1 MAVTPA
7 SNKVCGLSGNVG
19 HIQGCCPA
27 HDPVGNKYISWAGLA
42 VAGGKVV
49 ANLYLHS
56 NVGTTTH
63 FHNAVTKSVV
73 PGDHISST
81 FTCDCMMAEM
91 VKYISW
97 AQGTLGTP

>member
-1 MAVTPA
+1 M
-7 SNKVCGLSGNVG
+7 
-19 HIQGCCPA
+19 
-27 HDPVGNKYISWAGLA
+27 
-42 VAGGKVV
+42 AGGKVV

-91 VKYISW
+91 VKYTSW

>member
-1 MAVTPA
+1 M
-7 SNKVCGLSGNVG
+7 
-19 HIQGCCPA
+19 
-27 HDPVGNKYISWAGLA
+27 
-42 VAGGKVV
+42 AGGKVV

-81 FTCDCMMAEM
+81 FTCD
-91 VKYISW
+91 
-97 AQGTLGTP
+97 LGLGLGLGLGQKLKS